1 MLHQYQ
7 QYLSKEKKFSPHT
20 IQAYVKD
27 IQDFISFIRPYQ
39 DNFLKVTTRDIR
51 KWLSKLSLKGYS
63 EKTINRKIASLKSFY
78 NFLLKTDTISQNPLQ
93 PINSLKVRKKIP
105 VPFSPDEM
113 NMLFDS
119 NIFEDD
125 FEGIRDRVLITIL
138 YSTGIRRSEL
148 INIKT
153 SDIDLHNKQLKV
165 LGKRNKERI
174 VPLLSS
180 VVDLIEAYIQ
190 IKNDFFKNKLNSGYL
205 FVTQKGKK
213 MYGMLVYRL
222 INSYLSKV
230 SVKHKKSPH
239 MIRHT
244 FATHLLNNGADL
256 NAIKEL
262 LGHTSLAATQVYTHT
277 SVQHLKEIYKKT
289 HPRSKKNIIY

>member
-39 DNFLKVTTRDIR
+39 DNFLKVTTRDVR

-63 EKTINRKIASLKSFY
+63 EKTINRKIASVKNFY
-78 NFLLKTDTISQNPLQ
+78 NFLLKTDTISQNPLH
-93 PINSLKVRKKIP
+93 PIKSLKVRKKIP

-113 NMLFDS
+113 NTLFDS
-119 NIFEDD
+119 DIFEDD
-125 FEGIRDRVLITIL
+125 FEGIRDKVLITIL

-148 INIKT
+148 INIKI
-153 SDIDLHNKQLKV
+153 SDIDFHNKQLKV

-190 IKNDFFKNKLNSGYL
+190 IKNDFFKNELNSGYL

-289 HPRSKKNIIY
+289 HPRSKKNKIY

>member
-39 DNFLKVTTRDIR
+39 DNFLKVTTRDVR

-63 EKTINRKIASLKSFY
+63 EKTINRKIASVKNFY
-78 NFLLKTDTISQNPLQ
+78 NFLLKTDTISQNPLH
-93 PINSLKVRKKIP
+93 PIKSLKVRKKIP

-113 NMLFDS
+113 NTLFDS
-119 NIFEDD
+119 DIFEDD
-125 FEGIRDRVLITIL
+125 FEGIRDKVLITIL

-148 INIKT
+148 INIKI

-190 IKNDFFKNKLNSGYL
+190 IKNDFFKNELNSGYL

-289 HPRSKKNIIY
+289 HPRSKKNKIY

>member
-1 MLHQYQ
+1 
-7 QYLSKEKKFSPHT
+7 
-20 IQAYVKD
+20 
-27 IQDFISFIRPYQ
+27 
-39 DNFLKVTTRDIR
+39 
-51 KWLSKLSLKGYS
+51 
-63 EKTINRKIASLKSFY
+63 
-78 NFLLKTDTISQNPLQ
+78 
-93 PINSLKVRKKIP
+93 

-113 NMLFDS
+113 NTLFDS
-119 NIFEDD
+119 DIFEDD
-125 FEGIRDRVLITIL
+125 FEGIRDKVLITIL

-148 INIKT
+148 INIKI

-190 IKNDFFKNKLNSGYL
+190 IKNDFFKNELNSGYL

-262 LGHTSLAATQVYTHT
+262 LGLTSLAATQVYTHT

-289 HPRSKKNIIY
+289 HPRSKKNKIY